1 MPPAFVVNKPH
12 ISAAMEAALQRH
24 AETGIDG
31 FTADMLLK
39 ENPGLTYDDFLLLPG
54 HSKS

>member
-1 MPPAFVVNKPH
+1 M
-12 ISAAMEAALQRH
+12 
-24 AETGIDG
+24 DG
-31 FTADMLLK
+31 FTADSLLK